1 MITDMVTSASEVF
14 WAVDSVT
21 PENPPIAEALY
32 KLLRYL
38 LWFVL
43 FGGMAAI
50 IYGGGKFAW
59 EKWNGLDGESTRMIA
74 GSCIGGIVSMS
85 AAAILNAVLPG

>member
-1 MITDMVTSASEVF
+1 MITHLATSASEVF

-43 FGGMAAI
+43 FGGLAAI
-50 IYGGGKFAW
+50 IYGGGTFAW
-59 EKWNGLDGESTRMIA
+59 EKWNGLGGESTRMIMGA
-74 GSCIGGIVSMS
+74 CIGGIIAMS
-85 AAAILNAVLPG
+85 AAGILNAVLP